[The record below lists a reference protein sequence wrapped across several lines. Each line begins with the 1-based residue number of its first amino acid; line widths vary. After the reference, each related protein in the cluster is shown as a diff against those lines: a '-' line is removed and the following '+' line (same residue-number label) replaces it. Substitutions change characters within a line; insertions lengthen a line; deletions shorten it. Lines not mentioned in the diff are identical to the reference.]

1 MSTLKNSP
9 IGRNGERPAYTPEAA
24 KALEHLESLD
34 RSEWDLTHKT
44 VEEMASIEGD
54 IATICEGRR
63 DTERSYRSYSSYLIR
78 KAEEALRTERLRR
91 DNERNNA
98 IREQQ
103 NRIQS
108 ITAAATFL
116 ERAAEQMEKAESI
129 EDKRFIIPRYPVAV
143 LTTERASAMD
153 GASLDRMAGM
163 ETRVAEQTG
172 ISLDRTEHS
181 AAVLE
186 KHGGARGKRL
196 AKVLRAVAEEHREDL
211 EAHRAN
217 AKTAQSELDARAK
230 RATMDQRARKSLSE
244 TTATVGELVARVAEL
259 EEKLAS
265 AGQ

>member
-1 MSTLKNSP
+1 MSIMA
-9 IGRNGERPAYTPEAA
+9 IGRHKNEEPPFTPEAA
-24 KALEHLESLD
+24 KALESLESYE
-34 RSEWDLTHKT
+34 REGWNLTNKT

-54 IATICEGRR
+54 IAAIREGRCN
-63 DTERSYRSYSSYLIR
+63 TERSYGSYSSCLIR
-78 KAEEALRTERLRR
+78 KAEEALRMERLHR
-91 DNERNNA
+91 DNERNSA
-98 IREQQ
+98 IREQE

-116 ERAAEQMEKAESI
+116 ERAAEQMKEAEGI

-153 GASLDRMAGM
+153 DVSLDRMADM
-163 ETRVAEQTG
+163 ETRIAEQTG

-181 AAVLE
+181 ASVLE

>member
-1 MSTLKNSP
+1 MRTAESP
-9 IGRNGERPAYTPEAA
+9 VYTPEAA
-24 KALEHLESLD
+24 AAIQRLETLRDKGWNLSMMTGDELD
-34 RSEWDLTHKT
+34 G
-44 VEEMASIEGD
+44 VEGD
-54 IATICEGRR
+54 IATIREGRR
-63 DTERSYRSYSSYLIR
+63 DTEWSHRSYSSCLIQ
-78 KAEEALRTERLRR
+78 KAEEALRMERLRR

-98 IREQQ
+98 IREQE

-116 ERAAEQMEKAESI
+116 ERAAEQMKEAEGI
-129 EDKRFIIPRYPVAV
+129 EDRRFIIPRYPVAV

-153 GASLDRMAGM
+153 DVSLDRMADI
-163 ETRVAEQTG
+163 ETRIAEQTG

-181 AAVLE
+181 ASVLE

-211 EAHRAN
+211 EAHRGN
-217 AKTAQSELDARAK
+217 ADVARAELDARAE
-230 RATMDQRARKSLSE
+230 RARKMQEAKQDLPT
-244 TTATVGELVARVAEL
+244 TTAAVGDLLARVAEL